1 MKYLIIVESPNKIKT
16 LENIFKDQKDDFK
29 IIATAGH
36 ILDLDKKNMGIDL
49 RNFEPHYIQ
58 IKDKSN
64 IINNLKKTYK
74 DFKPDEV
81 LLAGDIDFEGT
92 FINWSVMNILNLNE
106 GRTLEFIALTK
117 EEVLNAFKK
126 KTYINYHHLDAQQ
139 TRRILDRLCGFSI
152 TGELFKLYGGNIS
165 AGRVQSVV
173 AKLIIDKENE
183 INEWFKNSNDKYY
196 ELKGLT
202 IDNIPFKYDKYLN
215 DVNNLNIFLQKPYLI
230 SDIKHNK
237 IITKPPK
244 PFNTSTLQQKAN
256 TLYHFSSNSTMNI
269 LQSLFTKG
277 LITYHRTTSI
287 ILSNECIKLCKE
299 YINENF
305 GEEYY
310 EKRIYKDKTNNSEN
324 SHEAIRQT
332 TNNFKP
338 DNLTSQ
344 ELKIY
349 QLIFIT
355 TTQSQMKDK
364 ISDELIIKFNNDEM
378 KNKDNSNFIINSK
391 KTLFK
396 GFTIFKNNDNDE
408 EELKNYNELNNKNIG
423 DEIIIKNIY
432 VKEKYDNPPARYT
445 EATLI
450 NKLSPKNLNIGR
462 PSTYASI
469 IEKIKKRNYVE
480 IKDIEGKL
488 INTTDYLIENDEIK
502 EIKSNFII
510 GEEKNKFTPT
520 ELGIKII
527 NFMNNYFDNIMD
539 YHFTAD
545 LENKMDLIGE
555 NKLSKFETLKNFYN
569 DLKIGL
575 DKTEKMINE
584 RKDLIV
590 GQRGGKD
597 IILKNGR
604 YGEYIEWNDK
614 KISCKDIND
623 KIENLN
629 DRYNDL
635 IDKIENNEME
645 FKYKRTK
652 IIVKNGRYGKYF
664 EYKGKNY
671 SIKDIDEINDDV
683 IKNIIEE
690 NESKILKKVGRYEII
705 NGPYGPYFKYGKKF
719 IGIPKTYK
727 VDDLTND
734 DIKKIIDDDKNK
746 PKKKF
751 YKKK

>member
-16 LENIFKDQKDDFK
+16 LENIFKNEKDEYK
-29 IIATAGH
+29 VIATAGH
-36 ILDLDKKNMGIDL
+36 ILDLDKKNMGVNL
-49 RNFEPHYIQ
+49 KTFEPHYIQ

-64 IINNLKKTYK
+64 IINNIIKTYK
-74 DFKPDEV
+74 TFKPDEV

-92 FINWSVMNILNLNE
+92 FINWSVKTILNLENP
-106 GRTLEFIALTK
+106 RTLEFIALTK
-117 EEVLNAFKK
+117 EEVLNALNN

-139 TRRILDRLCGFSI
+139 TRRILDRVCGFSI

-173 AKLIIDKENE
+173 TKLIIDKENE
-183 INEWFKNSNDKYY
+183 INNWFKENNDKYY
-196 ELKGLT
+196 EVKGLT
-202 IDNIPFKYDKYLN
+202 DNDISFKYEKYLDN
-215 DVNNLNIFLQKPYLI
+215 VDNLEIFLEKPYLI

-237 IITKPPK
+237 LITKPPK

-256 TLYHFSSNSTMNI
+256 SLYHYSSSSTMNI
-269 LQSLFTKG
+269 LQTLFTKG

-287 ILSNECIKLCKE
+287 VLSNESLNLCKD
-299 YINENF
+299 YIKNKF

-332 TNNFKP
+332 TNEFKP
-338 DNLTSQ
+338 NGLTQQ

-349 QLIFIT
+349 QLIFVT

-364 ISDELIIKFNNDEM
+364 ISDEIIIKFKND
-378 KNKDNSNFIINSK
+378 KTDNFIINSK

-396 GFTIFKNNDNDE
+396 GFTIFKNNDNNDDDD
-408 EELKNYNELNNKNIG
+408 LKIYNNLNNKNIG
-423 DEIIIKNIY
+423 DEIIVKNIY
-432 VKEKYDNPPARYT
+432 IKEKYDNPPTRYT
-445 EATLI
+445 EASLI

-488 INTTDYLIENDEIK
+488 IDTIDYLIENNEIK
-502 EIKSNFII
+502 EIKSNFTI
-510 GEEKNKFTPT
+510 GEEKNKFVPT

-527 NFMNNYFDNIMD
+527 NFMNEYFDNIMD

-545 LENKMDLIGE
+545 LENKLDLIGE
-555 NKLSKFETLKNFYN
+555 NKLSKLNTLKDFYN

-575 DKTEKMINE
+575 DKTEKLIND
-584 RKDLIV
+584 RKDVIV
-590 GQRGGKD
+590 GQKGGKD
-597 IILKNGR
+597 IILKSGR
-604 YGEYIEWNDK
+604 YGEYIEWNGK
-614 KISCKDIND
+614 KYSCKDIDD

-635 IDKIENNEME
+635 INKLESNELE

-652 IIVKNGRYGKYF
+652 IIVKTGRYGKYF

-671 SIKDIDEINDDV
+671 SISSDDINDEI

-690 NESKILKKVGRYEII
+690 KESKILKKIGRYEII

-727 VDDLTND
+727 VEELTND
-734 DIKKIIDDDKNK
+734 DIKKIIEDDKNK